1 VLLIEAAGCLRT
13 YEKTASGHECTTLVM
28 DKYSEVATHTA
39 QIQTTTFPSIL
50 SRPHAAPVVRGILFL
65 DHASGYGSAGSV
77 SFVTSLD
84 PGAEKFWKV
93 MMVNDGVV
101 SASASLVTLRILV
114 AMMEMT
120 SCLTGNARPLR

>member
-1 VLLIEAAGCLRT
+1 
-13 YEKTASGHECTTLVM
+13 M
-28 DKYSEVATHTA
+28 DKYHEVAVHTA

-65 DHASGYGSAGSV
+65 DNSFGIATGSV
-77 SFVTSLD
+77 SFETSVN

-93 MMVNDGVV
+93 MMVNDGVA

-120 SCLTGNARPLR
+120 SCRTGNA